1 MKDKFKSTFKYL
13 VLIVILFVP
22 FIYSF
27 FYLKA
32 YWNPYGKGNIDNLP
46 VAIVNDDEG
55 SSGTKL
61 VEGIKKSKKLKLYVV
76 SNDKAEDGLYNGTYY
91 AVIKIP
97 SSFTSDALSASSNNK
112 KHPTITYS
120 PNQKSNYLA
129 SQIINTVVLNVEK
142 NMDNEINSKIV
153 EGLKENLEDVP
164 NSLNKIN
171 DGFKKLSD
179 GTTKLDEGS
188 KKIVEGSNMLTDK
201 YSLFDKG
208 INELKNGS
216 NTLSIGTNKLQ
227 KELSKK
233 IDELNENLTDEEKQQ
248 IINQVLSN
256 PNLSDVALENA
267 AMNGLQLNSDYI
279 KLKNKYNTYLNT
291 YNESLSTLSTIIPG
305 LTDEVVSSCLN
316 NENANIYC
324 QNNYVK
330 QLVSSKKQLNS
341 VLKIINGIENTAK
354 QTAKQ
359 TANIV
364 AKQTAISVAQEVKM
378 SATSVSKESLNEL
391 LKYINEIN
399 AGVNKIDNGMISLSN
414 GSSQIYD
421 GVSNLNSA
429 NTTLNTGIKTLNNS
443 VIDARGELL
452 SKTSDTKKDLNKL
465 DKLDK
470 YSENPIKVKT
480 KEVNKVNSYG
490 TAFSPLFVCVG
501 LWVGCLMMFMV
512 LYYDKEERFGVFGIN
527 DDRLIK
533 KTISY
538 HTLITISSFLLGLTL
553 NIFLDFNV
561 TNYALYYL
569 SFILIGNVF
578 MALIEF
584 LITNFKDFGKFIALI
599 LLILQ
604 LAASAGTFPIET
616 VSKGFRWMNNYLPMT
631 YAIRLLKE
639 CLIKIESNLITSPL
653 IILLVL
659 FIVFFTL
666 NIIRDIKKQKK
677 VS

>member
-1 MKDKFKSTFKYL
+1 MKDKFKSIFKYL